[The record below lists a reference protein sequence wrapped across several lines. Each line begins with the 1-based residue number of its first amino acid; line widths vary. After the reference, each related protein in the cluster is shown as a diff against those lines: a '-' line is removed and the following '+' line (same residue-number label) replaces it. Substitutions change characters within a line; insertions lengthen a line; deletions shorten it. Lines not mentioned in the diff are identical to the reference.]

1 MFLDRAKIMVAGG
14 DGGNGVVS
22 FRREKHIPKGGPD
35 GGDGGAGGDVVLV
48 VRDGLT
54 TLGAF
59 RRRSHFRA
67 GHGAHGR
74 GSRKHGKHGRDEEI
88 MIPPGTVVRDE
99 EGEMLADMVDP
110 GQRQIVARGGRGG
123 QGNARFATSRH
134 RSPRFSE
141 KGEPGE
147 ERWIHLELKLLAD
160 VGLVGLP
167 NAGKSTLLSVITS
180 AKPHIAD
187 YPFTTLEPNLGVV
200 TLDFDRSFVVA
211 DLPGLIRGAHEGVGL
226 GDEFL
231 RHAERTAV
239 LLHLVDLV
247 DPSGK
252 PPHEAFDEIDRELAA
267 YEVDLSD
274 KPRIVVGT
282 KMDVPGAEEAYR
294 DFVGREGI
302 ARHDVIGISAVA
314 GQGIDRLLKMTW
326 GKLEQARRAE
336 DEGEATRPTGFKV
349 YRADEEPET
358 RIERH
363 EGMWVVHDARYERWV
378 IMTDT
383 ENEEAV
389 EHLNRRLHRAG
400 LYDLL
405 EESGVSEGDMVR
417 IGDVE
422 FEYEPW

>member
-1 MFLDRAKIMVAGG
+1 MA
-14 DGGNGVVS
+14 S

-59 RRRSHFRA
+59 RRKSHFRA

-74 GSRKHGKHGRDEEI
+74 GSKKHGKRGRDEEI
-88 MIPPGTVVRDE
+88 MIPAGTVVTDD
-99 EGEMLADMVDP
+99 EGELIADMVDP
-110 GQRQIVARGGRGG
+110 GQRQVVARGGRGG
-123 QGNARFATSRH
+123 RGNARFVTSRH

-180 AKPHIAD
+180 ARPEIAD
-187 YPFTTLEPNLGVV
+187 YPFTTLKPNLGVV
-200 TLDFDRSFVVA
+200 TMDFDRSFVVA
-211 DLPGLIRGAHEGVGL
+211 DLPGLISGAHEGVGL

-239 LLHLVDLV
+239 LLHLVDIM

-252 PPHEAFDEIDRELAA
+252 PPHEAFAEIDHELSA
-267 YEVDLSD
+267 YEVDLSE

-282 KMDVPGAEEAYR
+282 KMDLAGAEEAWTQ
-294 DFVGREGI
+294 FAAREEV
-302 ARHDVIGISAVA
+302 ARYETIDISAVA
-314 GQGIDRLLKMTW
+314 GRGIDRLLKITW
-326 GKLEQARRAE
+326 SKLEQARRAE
-336 DEGEATRPTGFKV
+336 DEGEAIRPTGFKV
-349 YRADEEPET
+349 YRAEEEPRT
-358 RIERH
+358 HVERRDH
-363 EGMWVVHDARYERWV
+363 IWVVRDPRYERWV

-389 EHLNRRLHRAG
+389 EHLNRRLQRAG

-405 EESGVSEGDMVR
+405 EESGVAEGDTVR